1 VTLFILIATCIV
13 SFLAFQ
19 SEELKSKMLFNP
31 YLIHTRNQWYRF
43 ISSGLIHAD
52 WIHLFVNMY
61 VLYFFGTYVEQ
72 YYGEIFGE
80 KATAYFV
87 LLYVGG
93 LMMSVLPT
101 FGKQKDNP
109 GYNALGASGA
119 VSSVVFAFILL
130 NPLEKLCLYGLNF
143 LCLPAVLFGI
153 AYLVY
158 CYFSARRARDHVNH
172 DAHFWGALYGF
183 FLTVILKPS
192 LLAAFF
198 DQLIYFRNA
207 I

>member
-1 VTLFILIATCIV
+1 MI
-13 SFLAFQ
+13 
-19 SEELKSKMLFNP
+19 FNP
-31 YLIHTRNQWYRF
+31 YLIHHGRQWYRF

-52 WIHLFVNMY
+52 WIHLAVNMY
-61 VLYFFGTYVEQ
+61 VLYFFGNYVEA
-72 YYGEIFGE
+72 YFNEIFEE
-80 KATAYFV
+80 KSTTYFL
-87 LLYVGG
+87 LLYIGG

-101 FGKQKDNP
+101 YGKHKDDP

-119 VSSVVFAFILL
+119 VSSIVFAFILL
-130 NPLEKLCLYGLNF
+130 NPLEKLYVFGLVP
-143 LCLPAVLFGI
+143 LPAIIFGV

-158 CYFSARRARDHVNH
+158 CVYASRHGRDNVNH

-192 LLAAFF
+192 LIASFF
-198 DQLIYFRNA
+198 DQLIYFRHS